1 MALPL
6 QLLSPIFE
14 AMHAGHLVLT
24 PNHRMYIQLLEG
36 YGQWRQSRS
45 LSSVCNTPTIYPID
59 IWLRRQWTEHDYND
73 ESYLKILDP
82 AHEAM
87 VWHDIIQRSDHGAA
101 LINKQATA
109 KAVQEAWQTA
119 HLYEI
124 DFEELYRIGYAQQ
137 QPEYAED
144 FSVFVDWVKTFAAL
158 CQKHDVISLSPLVEK
173 VIARLKNG
181 AVSAPAHVVVAG
193 FGNPPP
199 LYARLIH
206 ALENSAQSF
215 TRFKAEKPTPKC
227 DVIPCADLESEMVRA
242 AQWVKDCLQQDET
255 ASIAIIC
262 QEKNRLSGQFRKI
275 LNDIF
280 SDPHSINL
288 KNGDIN
294 HNLAGAG
301 AGPLINT
308 PIIEAALS
316 ILRLNTEWA
325 ETLSLCHV
333 LRSPFLAE
341 ADSENCARAELEYV
355 LRRSGELK
363 IRMAWVH
370 ELAAAKSK
378 PTFSEKLG
386 QNLVALASL
395 RRQLPRLAASTAW
408 AELFEKQLETMGWP
422 GERTL
427 DRNEILLLQEWSK
440 VLRIYKECTR
450 WLQPHSLPQALSW
463 IRSLLSAS
471 STVTGSYQARIQVL
485 SPTEA
490 DGIFFTHTWVMGL
503 SEQQWPP
510 IKKPTPFI
518 PVSLQKKAGITD
530 SDIKEQAAQA
540 LEQLNGFASHAGKK
554 IIFSYP
560 CQDGDLLL
568 KPSMQLRH
576 FDEALLEKTA
586 SPQLSALEQTLGGFS
601 GHHETEDLE
610 ETPFITVTDSE
621 TLKGSVS
628 LVANQA
634 DCPFK
639 AFALHRL
646 NSRRLPEP
654 AVGLSASA
662 FGSILHEVM
671 QRFWQ
676 VLKDQASLTALT
688 DQDIN
693 ELLDEVVTASLTSIS
708 RFYPYTMTATFQAL
722 EKQRLIKLLRSW
734 IEEERKRGAFSVLET
749 EKKVSWQH
757 ASLKFDLRIDRLD
770 LLPDGKLVLVD
781 YKSGKNSEINWR
793 DERQTEPQLMLYS
806 QAVEAEGMQSIEGLF
821 ISQIHIDESRY
832 KGISNSDD
840 IYPGSH
846 LKNKQ
851 FPDATTWSSLRK
863 EWERTLSELV
873 NEFMNGFTLVAPK
886 SYNSCTYCHLQ
897 AFCRINVGLSP

>member
-1 MALPL
+1 MALPLPL

-45 LSSVCNTPTIYPID
+45 LSSVCNTPSIYPID

-137 QPEYAED
+137 RPEYAED
-144 FSVFVDWVKTFAAL
+144 FSVFVEWVKTFAAL
-158 CQKHDVISLSPLVEK
+158 CKKHDVISLSPLVEK
-173 VIARLKNG
+173 VIARLENG

-199 LYARLIH
+199 LYARLIR

-215 TRFKAEKPTPKC
+215 TRFNAEKLTPKC
-227 DVIPCADLESEMVRA
+227 DVMPCVDLESEMVRA
-242 AQWVKDCLQQDET
+242 AQWARDCLHQDET

-262 QEKNRLSGQFRKI
+262 QEKNRLSEQFRKI
-275 LNDIF
+275 LNDTF
-280 SDPHSINL
+280 SDPYSINL
-288 KNGDIN
+288 KNADIN
-294 HNLAGAG
+294 HNLAG

-341 ADSENCARAELEYV
+341 ADSESGTRAELEYV

-363 IRMAWVH
+363 TRMAWVH

-408 AELFEKQLETMGWP
+408 AELFEKQLEIMGWP

-427 DRNEILLLQEWSK
+427 DKNEILLIQEWSK
-440 VLRIYKECTR
+440 VLRIYKESTR
-450 WLQPHSLPQALSW
+450 WQQPHSLTQALSW
-463 IRSLLSAS
+463 LRSLLSAS
-471 STVTGSYQARIQVL
+471 SIGTGSYRARIQVL

-490 DGIFFTHTWVMGL
+490 DGIFFSHTWVLGL
-503 SEQQWPP
+503 SERQWPL

-530 SDIKEQAAQA
+530 SDVKAQAAQA
-540 LEQLNGFASHAGKK
+540 LEQLNLFVSHTGKQ

-568 KPSMQLRH
+568 KPSIQLRH
-576 FDEALLEKTA
+576 FDEVLLEKKA
-586 SPQLSALEQTLGGFS
+586 STQLLALEHTLGEITGQS
-601 GHHETEDLE
+601 ETEDFE
-610 ETPFITVTDSE
+610 ETPFIPVTDSK

-646 NSRRLPEP
+646 NARQLPEP
-654 AVGLSASA
+654 IVGLSASA
-662 FGSILHEVM
+662 LGSILHEVM

-676 VLKDQASLTALT
+676 VLKDQASLLALS
-688 DQDIN
+688 DQNIS
-693 ELLDEVVTASLTSIS
+693 ELLDKVVTTSLTSS
-708 RFYPYTMTATFQAL
+708 SLFYPYTMTATFQAL

-749 EKKVSWQH
+749 EKKISWQY

-781 YKSGKNSEINWR
+781 YKSGKNSGINWR

-821 ISQIHIDESRY
+821 IGQIHIDESRY

-851 FPDATTWSSLRK
+851 FPDAPTWSSLHK
-863 EWERTLSELV
+863 EWESTLSELV
-873 NEFMNGFTLVAPK
+873 NEFINGFTLVAPK
-886 SYNSCTYCHLQ
+886 SYNSCTWCHLR
-897 AFCRINVGLSP
+897 AFCRINVSLSP

>member
-1 MALPL
+1 MALPLPL

-45 LSSVCNTPTIYPID
+45 LSSVCNTPSIYPID

-137 QPEYAED
+137 RPEYAED
-144 FSVFVDWVKTFAAL
+144 FSVFVEWVKTFAAL
-158 CQKHDVISLSPLVEK
+158 CKKHDVISLSPLVEK
-173 VIARLKNG
+173 VIAKLENG

-193 FGNPPP
+193 FRNPPP
-199 LYARLIH
+199 LYARLIR

-215 TRFKAEKPTPKC
+215 TRFNAEKLTPKC
-227 DVIPCADLESEMVRA
+227 DVMPCVDLESEMVRA
-242 AQWVKDCLQQDET
+242 AQWARDCLHQDET
-255 ASIAIIC
+255 ARIAIIC
-262 QEKNRLSGQFRKI
+262 QEKNRLSEQFRKI
-275 LNDIF
+275 LNDTF
-280 SDPHSINL
+280 SDPYSINL
-288 KNGDIN
+288 KNADIN

-301 AGPLINT
+301 PLIDT

-341 ADSENCARAELEYV
+341 ADSESGTRAELEYV

-363 IRMAWVH
+363 TRMAWVH

-408 AELFEKQLETMGWP
+408 AELFEKQLEIMGWP

-427 DRNEILLLQEWSK
+427 DKNEILLIQEWSK
-440 VLRIYKECTR
+440 VLRIYKESTR
-450 WLQPHSLPQALSW
+450 WQQPHSLTQALSW
-463 IRSLLSAS
+463 LRSLLSAS
-471 STVTGSYQARIQVL
+471 SIGTGSYRARIQVL

-490 DGIFFTHTWVMGL
+490 DGIFFSHTWVLGL
-503 SEQQWPP
+503 SERQWPL

-530 SDIKEQAAQA
+530 SDVKAQAAQA
-540 LEQLNGFASHAGKK
+540 LEQLNLFVSHTDKQ

-568 KPSMQLRH
+568 KPSIQLRH
-576 FDEALLEKTA
+576 FDEVLLEKKA
-586 SPQLSALEQTLGGFS
+586 STQLLALEHTLGEITGQS
-601 GHHETEDLE
+601 ETEDFE
-610 ETPFITVTDSE
+610 ETPFIPVTDSK

-646 NSRRLPEP
+646 NARQLPEP
-654 AVGLSASA
+654 IVGLSASA
-662 FGSILHEVM
+662 LGSILHEVM

-676 VLKDQASLTALT
+676 VLKDQASLLALS
-688 DQDIN
+688 DQNIS
-693 ELLDEVVTASLTSIS
+693 ELLDKVVTTSLTSS
-708 RFYPYTMTATFQAL
+708 SLFYPYTMTATFQAL

-749 EKKVSWQH
+749 EKKISWQY

-821 ISQIHIDESRY
+821 IGQIHIDESRY

-851 FPDATTWSSLRK
+851 FPDAPTWSSLHK
-863 EWERTLSELV
+863 EWESTLSELV
-873 NEFMNGFTLVAPK
+873 NEFINGFTLVAPK
-886 SYNSCTYCHLQ
+886 SYNSCTWCHLR
-897 AFCRINVGLSP
+897 AFCRINVSLSP